1 VNTGVGLS
9 EIIVIFTLVL
19 IFFGSKEIPQF
30 IRVIAKFLARIR
42 YYTDQVKREID
53 TITQPL
59 TLPSQNN
66 TISERKNEL
75 RKKYISIRKSLTETD
90 NIQFSDMIYQ
100 HLKLSSSFNH
110 AKSIMIYVNM
120 GSEVNTKNAIAD
132 MLQMGKRVLVPYS
145 KDSEG
150 ELGIAEV
157 HDIEKDLLIGNHGVL
172 EVHPDLRKHFFK
184 SDLQLIICPGV
195 AFDINGGRLGRGKS
209 YYDRFLKEFKVQVP
223 IVGLAFDCQIC
234 QETFPF
240 EYHDIPM
247 DLIITEKGIQHI
259 NSSEFK
265 NNEYPKLSP
274 ASQTE

>member
-1 VNTGVGLS
+1 MNTGVGFS
-9 EIIVIFTLVL
+9 EIIVIFALVL

-30 IRVIAKFLARIR
+30 IRIVAKFLARIR

-53 TITQPL
+53 TITQPI
-59 TLPSQNN
+59 TLPSENN
-66 TISERKNEL
+66 SIADRKNDL
-75 RKKYISIRKSLTETD
+75 RKKYITIRKSLPD
-90 NIQFSDMIYQ
+90 DDKIQFSDMIYQ
-100 HLKLSSSFNH
+100 HLKTYSSFDH

-120 GSEVNTKNAIAD
+120 GSEVNTKNAITD
-132 MLQMGKRVLVPYS
+132 MLQMGKRVLIPYS
-145 KDSEG
+145 KDNEG

-157 HDIEKDLLIGNHGVL
+157 HDIEKDLRIGNHGVL

-209 YYDRFLKEFKVQVP
+209 YYDRFLKEFKGQVP
-223 IVGLAFDCQIC
+223 LVGLAFDCQIC

-247 DLIITEKGIQHI
+247 DLIVTEKGIQYI
-259 NSSEFK
+259 KSSEFK
-265 NNEYPKLSP
+265 SNEYPKFSP
-274 ASQTE
+274 ASQTQ